1 MSEVTEQKSY
11 QDVVATASA
20 KSNSDSTPANY
31 FSDLPVRTGVIA
43 GMVGSVA
50 IIVVIGLLAVLS
62 GQDPMLSPRIISS
75 VILGEGAFT
84 GPLPIIVGTAMHFA
98 AGAAYGAIFAFAV
111 PRMPR
116 GFWFVAALVF
126 SMLIWGI
133 AAVLLPILA
142 NTPPEL
148 TTIQYTNA
156 QIISHLTYGITLG
169 FAAAFFGNVTSETGA

>member
-1 MSEVTEQKSY
+1 MSEISEKKSY
-11 QDVVATASA
+11 TEVLAEASA
-20 KSNSDSTPANY
+20 QSKADATPANY
-31 FSDLPVRTGVIA
+31 FSDLPVRTGIIA
-43 GMVGSVA
+43 GMIGSVA
-50 IIVVIGLLAVLS
+50 IIVVIGLLAVAA

-75 VILGEGAFT
+75 VILGEGAFS
-84 GPLPIIVGTAMHFA
+84 GFLPIIVGTIMHFG
-98 AGAAYGAIFAFAV
+98 AGAIYGAIFAFAV

-133 AAVLLPILA
+133 AAVVLPIIA

-156 QIISHLTYGITLG
+156 QIVSHLTYGITLG
-169 FAAAFFGNVTSETGA
+169 FAAAFFGNVTSETKA